1 MNEMECR
8 SAKLVPANGQ
18 PEDIFGCLK
27 GEIEIVGDI
36 VGPAVALED
45 WEVQRWSC

>member
-8 SAKLVPANGQ
+8 SAKLVPPDGQ

-27 GEIEIVGDI
+27 GEIEIVGDLMA
-36 VGPAVALED
+36 PAVALDD
-45 WEVQRWSC
+45 WEVLR